1 MSPTTAT
8 ASPPRSVPPADLS
21 RVEGV
26 LHRALDADLFIRS
39 DSSDAADDGLL
50 RLDLVASS
58 EEPYLRAGCFED
70 PWVEILGHKPGEV
83 DLSRLQ
89 NGAPL
94 MANHDREKAVGAT
107 PLAAIGVVEKAWL
120 DHGKVRATVVVSRRE
135 ALADLRQ
142 DIADGLVKKVSLAY
156 YINKR
161 VLLRDHGGA
170 APNEFRVT
178 EWLPFE
184 ISLVDIP
191 ADDTVGVGRSV
202 DAPAPYQIIPIPAI
216 ARRDIPP
223 AEGITARTPM
233 ENTTVPPAEGQTR
246 TATILSISDALTA
259 DRERI
264 AEIHAIAEA
273 HGAQHLA
280 QKAIQSGQSADAFGR
295 QILAGLVDSGKLRLA
310 ESPEIGMSE
319 KEIQS
324 FSFLRAIEAARDP
337 HRARDIAPFE
347 IECSRAAQDKRGDSR
362 KEREGAL
369 TIPAD
374 VLSRGLIVRASE
386 MSAAIRG
393 VLSRAARGS
402 QLGQQFV
409 RDLTVG
415 TPTAGGNLVATELLG
430 TDFIALLRNAMV
442 LDQMGATF
450 LRDLN
455 GNLAIPSHTA
465 TTTGYWVAENG
476 APTEAQPTV
485 GQVTLSPKT
494 VAAWCDYSRR
504 LTLQSSIDVEAFVRA
519 DLAAN
524 LAQMIQI
531 AAINGSGSSN
541 QPTGVLNA
549 AGIGSVAGGTNGLA
563 PDWTHIV
570 GLETLVSVANANL
583 GSLGYLTNAKVR
595 GKLLTTQKFAS
606 TNGEPVWGEA
616 QTAGEG
622 RLRGYAAYVTNAVP
636 SDLTKGSS
644 SGICSAIAFGNWQDL
659 LVGFWGGL
667 DILVDPYSQS
677 TTGGK
682 RITAFQDCDI
692 AVRRAASFAAMKD
705 ALTT

>member
-1 MSPTTAT
+1 MLLTDDTRPRIASGVASCRMVERSTTEMP
-8 ASPPRSVPPADLS
+8 SKMPDSSRS
-21 RVEGV
+21 
-26 LHRALDADLFIRS
+26 DADS
-39 DSSDAADDGLL
+39 QNAVL
-50 RLDLVASS
+50 R
-58 EEPYLRAGCFED
+58 P
-70 PWVEILGHKPGEV
+70 KPIMQAPKPATET
-83 DLSRLQ
+83 SRMR
-89 NGAPL
+89 P
-94 MANHDREKAVGAT
+94 
-107 PLAAIGVVEKAWL
+107 
-120 DHGKVRATVVVSRRE
+120 
-135 ALADLRQ
+135 ALACS
-142 DIADGLVKKVSLAY
+142 GC
-156 YINKR
+156 
-161 VLLRDHGGA
+161 RD
-170 APNEFRVT
+170 
-178 EWLPFE
+178 
-184 ISLVDIP
+184 
-191 ADDTVGVGRSV
+191 
-202 DAPAPYQIIPIPAI
+202 
-216 ARRDIPP
+216 
-223 AEGITARTPM
+223 
-233 ENTTVPPAEGQTR
+233 
-246 TATILSISDALTA
+246 
-259 DRERI
+259 
-264 AEIHAIAEA
+264 
-273 HGAQHLA
+273 
-280 QKAIQSGQSADAFGR
+280 
-295 QILAGLVDSGKLRLA
+295 
-310 ESPEIGMSE
+310 
-319 KEIQS
+319 
-324 FSFLRAIEAARDP
+324 
-337 HRARDIAPFE
+337 
-347 IECSRAAQDKRGDSR
+347 
-362 KEREGAL
+362 
-369 TIPAD
+369 
-374 VLSRGLIVRASE
+374 
-386 MSAAIRG
+386 
-393 VLSRAARGS
+393 
-402 QLGQQFV
+402 
-409 RDLTVG
+409 
-415 TPTAGGNLVATELLG
+415 
-430 TDFIALLRNAMV
+430 
-442 LDQMGATF
+442 
-450 LRDLN
+450 
-455 GNLAIPSHTA
+455 SHTA

-667 DILVDPYSQS
+667 DILVDPYSLS